1 MSQLDISPHDRVHL
15 KLHDSIPVHHI
26 EIDIASKT
34 PKQDDEEEEFT
45 AIELEQHH
53 NQQNSAHE
61 EEVDRLM
68 NMLTQL
74 DNETSEEYERRKQV
88 TRHQLL
94 QSATRTSQEIASFIK
109 FHKISSISPSF
120 LNQVSLAT
128 DSDLIRKQL
137 KDQDIQLMI
146 KFLTKL

>member
-1 MSQLDISPHDRVHL
+1 MSRLELNTHDRVHL
-15 KLHDSIPVHHI
+15 KLHNSIPVHHI

-53 NQQNSAHE
+53 NQQKSAHE

-74 DNETSEEYERRKQV
+74 DTETSEEFERSKQV
-88 TRHQLL
+88 T
-94 QSATRTSQEIASFIK
+94 
-109 FHKISSISPSF
+109 
-120 LNQVSLAT
+120 
-128 DSDLIRKQL
+128 
-137 KDQDIQLMI
+137 
-146 KFLTKL
+146 